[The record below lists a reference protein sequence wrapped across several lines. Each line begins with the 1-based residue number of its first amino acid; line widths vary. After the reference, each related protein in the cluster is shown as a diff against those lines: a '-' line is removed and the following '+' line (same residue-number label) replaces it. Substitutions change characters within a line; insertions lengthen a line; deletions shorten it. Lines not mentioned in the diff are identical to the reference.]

1 MKTSLKSKI
10 PPLDSLNNTIRNTFY
25 SKKLKKMSTIIYT
38 VFFFSSWRDYM
49 DFKKTFFYFIKPIL
63 GGICIALVILYGAT
77 FSKSLATLLNNNQVS
92 SYSKAV
98 KKAAPA
104 VVNIYSQQYVD
115 SSIDNKQHLQP
126 IGLGSGI
133 IVDQEGYILTNYHVV
148 AQADQ
153 ILIALQDGRLF
164 NAEVVGTDIITDLA
178 VLQIEGNNLPV
189 IPQNSDYTPQ
199 VGDIVLAIGNPYNLG
214 QTITQGIISA
224 TGRNG
229 MSSSGRQDFLQTD
242 AAINEGNSGGALI
255 NSRGELVGINTS
267 EFYTNTQNLSS
278 GISFAIPY
286 QLSQTIMKNLIQ
298 DGRVIRGSLGLVA
311 EKLDPLLAR
320 LWGLKAQNSI
330 IIKAVNENGPAFN
343 AGVQAN
349 DILLKID
356 NKPVVSL
363 ITAMDSVA
371 EIKPGSKTTLTLL
384 RRGKEIQLSVTVG
397 ELNTIDNNSTN

>member
-1 MKTSLKSKI
+1 M
-10 PPLDSLNNTIRNTFY
+10 N
-25 SKKLKKMSTIIYT
+25 
-38 VFFFSSWRDYM
+38 
-49 DFKKTFFYFIKPIL
+49 FKKTFFYFIKPIL
-63 GGICIALVILYGAT
+63 GGLCIAIIILYGAT
-77 FSKSLATLLNNNQVS
+77 FSKSLATLLNNNQVA

-98 KKAAPA
+98 NKAAPA

-133 IVDQEGYILTNYHVV
+133 IVDEMGYIMTNYHVV

-178 VLQIEGNNLPV
+178 VLQIEGSNLPV
-189 IPQNSDYTPQ
+189 IPQNTDYTPQ

-242 AAINEGNSGGALI
+242 ATINEGNSGGALI

-267 EFYTNTQNLSS
+267 EFYTNTQNLSN

-286 QLSQTIMKNLIQ
+286 QLSQRIMKNIIQ

-330 IIKAVNENGPAFN
+330 IIKAVNKDGPADN
-343 AGVQAN
+343 AGVEAN
-349 DILLKID
+349 DILLKIGD
-356 NKPVVSL
+356 KPVVSL

-371 EIKPGSKTTLTLL
+371 EIKPGSETTLTLL
-384 RRGKEIQLSVTVG
+384 RKGKEIQLSVIVG
-397 ELNTIDNNSTN
+397 ELTSINNTVN

>member
-1 MKTSLKSKI
+1 M
-10 PPLDSLNNTIRNTFY
+10 
-25 SKKLKKMSTIIYT
+25 
-38 VFFFSSWRDYM
+38 
-49 DFKKTFFYFIKPIL
+49 
-63 GGICIALVILYGAT
+63 IALVIMYGAKVAN
-77 FSKSLATLLNNNQVS
+77 SIDDVLNNNRVS
-92 SYSKAV
+92 SYNKAV

-126 IGLGSGI
+126 TGLGSGI
-133 IVDQEGYILTNYHVV
+133 IVDQKGYILTNFHVV

-164 NAEVVGTDIITDLA
+164 SAKVVGSDLITDLA
-178 VLQIEGNNLPV
+178 VLQIEGKNLPV
-189 IPQNSDYTPQ
+189 IPQNVDYTPQ

-242 AAINEGNSGGALI
+242 ASINEGNSGGALI

-267 EFYTNTQNLSS
+267 EFYTNNKNTSS

-286 QLSQTIMKNLIQ
+286 KLSQRVMKSLIE

-311 EKLDPLLAR
+311 ENLDPLLAR
-320 LWGLKAQNSI
+320 LWGLKSQNSI
-330 IIKAVNENGPAFN
+330 IIKAINEDGPAFK
-343 AGVQAN
+343 AGVEIN
-349 DILLKID
+349 DILLKIN
-356 NKPVVSL
+356 NKPVENLV
-363 ITAMDSVA
+363 IAMDDVA
-371 EIKPGSKTTLTLL
+371 EIKPGTKTTLTLL
-384 RRGKEIQLSVTVG
+384 RKGEEIQLSVVIE
-397 ELNTIDNNSTN
+397 ELSSKP

>member
-1 MKTSLKSKI
+1 
-10 PPLDSLNNTIRNTFY
+10 
-25 SKKLKKMSTIIYT
+25 
-38 VFFFSSWRDYM
+38 M
-49 DFKKTFFYFIKPIL
+49 DFKARFFYFLKPIFWGL
-63 GGICIALVILYGAT
+63 IIAIVVMYGGKFINNMGE
-77 FSKSLATLLNNNQVS
+77 LLNNNQVA
-92 SYSKAV
+92 SYSEAV
-98 KKAAPA
+98 KKASPA

-126 IGLGSGI
+126 TGLGSGI
-133 IVDQEGYILTNYHVV
+133 IVDKKGYILTNYHVV

-164 NAEVVGTDIITDLA
+164 SANVVGSDFITDLA
-178 VLQIEGNNLPV
+178 VLQVEGNNLPV
-189 IPQNSDYTPQ
+189 IPQNADYTPL

-267 EFYTNTQNLSS
+267 EFFTNTQNIST

-286 QLSQTIMKNLIQ
+286 QLSQRIMKSLIR

-311 EKLDPLLAR
+311 ENLDPLLAR
-320 LWGLKAQNSI
+320 LWGLKSQNSI
-330 IIKAVNENGPAFN
+330 IIKAVNENGPADI
-343 AGVQAN
+343 AGVQVN
-349 DILLKID
+349 DILLKIND
-356 NKPVVSL
+356 KEVENL
-363 ITAMDSVA
+363 IKAMDSVA

-384 RRGKEIQLSVTVG
+384 RKGKEIQLIVIIG
-397 ELNTIDNNSTN
+397 ELSTPSLKTENIQ